1 MIRSG
6 CVIAALTLAG
16 CGGGSRFGGPPRIIS
31 LAEFAGEAPEPSKGD
46 QAPDV
51 EVAASDPPP
60 ASATSDANQ
69 VFGRVE
75 VRPELDERPEMVTS
89 IEPGEEIFV
98 DSMVGQIRGR
108 PVFAHEFFEPI
119 DDELRRASERMG
131 RREFEDYVKMNVE
144 FWLRQLAQNEVL
156 LAEAEASLTVQQQRG
171 LFAMLRELRGEE
183 IRRRGGSPQQAER
196 SLLESEGVTLD
207 EYMAARRDRQLIL
220 YVLRQRVWHRV
231 VVAWRDIELEYQR
244 LYDQF
249 NKPASMTVLR
259 ISLREDRHP
268 ELIAQVKERLAG
280 GDPFDEIASA
290 VGMPEDLLALE
301 LELDDAGNLLVDS
314 EVLADVLAGLEI
326 GETSPP
332 VQLRNSL
339 VWFHVA
345 SIEPAQRRTIYDQDV
360 QLLLTAEIRRRRRVA
375 EEHRFVVS
383 LLEQGGD
390 SIKQIKERL
399 RQIALERYA
408 R

>member
-1 MIRSG
+1 MS
-6 CVIAALTLAG
+6 
-16 CGGGSRFGGPPRIIS
+16 
-31 LAEFAGEAPEPSKGD
+31 D

-75 VRPELDERPEMVTS
+75 VRPELDERLEMVTS

-301 LELDDAGNLLVDS
+301 LELDDAGNLIVDS